1 MKYLLTILSL
11 TFVYLFTFSN
21 SGSAQNDVD
30 EELKNIDG
38 TVEKVTIT
46 ADGEEYTFEG
56 KDAEKLFKRMKSS
69 KSKSLAWHTSD
80 DGSVKKKIVIVE
92 KNGDKEVV
100 ELDGDDEEVF
110 IIKSDDDFEWNSDS
124 LQEKVKVEIENGE
137 KKVTITTNENGEE
150 TTEVYE
156 GEEADAYLEKMKS
169 ENDEIQI
176 EIDDDSDGKK
186 VKKIIIET
194 EKEVD

>member
-1 MKYLLTILSL
+1 MKCLVTILSL

-21 SGSAQNDVD
+21 SGNAQNDVE

-38 TVEKVTIT
+38 TVEKITIT

-56 KDAEKLFKRMKSS
+56 EDAEKLFKRMKSS
-69 KSKSLAWHTSD
+69 KSKSFAWHTSD

-92 KNGDKEVV
+92 KNGDKEVI
-100 ELDGDDEEVF
+100 ELDGEDEDVF
-110 IIKSDDDFEWNSDS
+110 IIKSDDDFEWNTDG
-124 LQEKVKVEIENGE
+124 LQKKVKVEIENGE
-137 KKVTITTNENGEE
+137 KKVTVTTKENGEG

-156 GEEADAYLEKMKS
+156 GDEADEYIEKMKN
-169 ENDEIQI
+169 ENDDFDI
-176 EIDDDSDGKK
+176 EIKSDGDGKK